1 MDDEPEEGDATDP
14 KGLPEP
20 DPPDAPD
27 RPEERRDSA
36 PDPDGSRG
44 PTVDPDSGADA
55 DADPEGTDAVPDD
68 LPADVEA
75 TLTQLLA
82 AARTALR
89 EGRPEEA
96 RSAVDTARTVARNKL
111 VAGEHRDRLVHG
123 CDRVVDLATADPA
136 VAAEYLDAMRR
147 RLP

>member
-1 MDDEPEEGDATDP
+1 MDDEPEEGDANDR

-20 DPPDAPD
+20 DPSRDPSGGPGTEAGPDA
-27 RPEERRDSA
+27 
-36 PDPDGSRG
+36 
-44 PTVDPDSGADA
+44 
-55 DADPEGTDAVPDD
+55 D
-68 LPADVEA
+68 LPADVES

-111 VAGEHRDRLVHG
+111 AAGDRRDRLVHG

-136 VAAEYLDAMRR
+136 VAAEYLDAVRR